1 MDKKD
6 KYWQLFLSTFKLSA
20 CTFGGGFVIIP
31 LMRERFVKELHWIEE
46 EETLDLTAIAQ
57 SSPGSIAINAS
68 ILMGYHVAGI
78 PGALITVVGAA
89 LPPLIIISIISAFYQ
104 AFRSNKYVS
113 MAMAGMLAGVAAVIF
128 DVVINMAWPILKKK
142 RWLPIAVMLAAFAAT
157 RFFSVNIILIIL
169 VCGVIGA
176 LDTMYLQKREDS
188 KGQASSEL
196 LEAESQ
202 RSAEAIRGQNQG
214 EKKSRNRSQESRH
227 SCGGHCK
234 GRVRPCQQF
243 TAKRADERSTN
254 SMNITYT
261 QNGDYLIPN
270 IIIRKTKP
278 LGHYG
283 RLRKAY
289 LEMHRPILFNELVL
303 SDKLFEHCAE
313 IDEAA
318 RNRMELIVRSL
329 AEQNGV
335 TEQLKAKNQME
346 WVRQMNACKAQA
358 DEIVKAEL
366 IYD

>member
-1 MDKKD
+1 M
-6 KYWQLFLSTFKLSA
+6 S
-20 CTFGGGFVIIP
+20 V
-31 LMRERFVKELHWIEE
+31 
-46 EETLDLTAIAQ
+46 
-57 SSPGSIAINAS
+57 
-68 ILMGYHVAGI
+68 
-78 PGALITVVGAA
+78 
-89 LPPLIIISIISAFYQ
+89 
-104 AFRSNKYVS
+104 
-113 MAMAGMLAGVAAVIF
+113 
-128 DVVINMAWPILKKK
+128 
-142 RWLPIAVMLAAFAAT
+142 FA
-157 RFFSVNIILIIL
+157 
-169 VCGVIGA
+169 
-176 LDTMYLQKREDS
+176 
-188 KGQASSEL
+188 SEL

-214 EKKSRNRSQESRH
+214 EKKGRNRSQESRY
-227 SCGGHCK
+227 SCGGYCK
-234 GRVRPCQQF
+234 GSVRPCQQF
-243 TAKRADERSTN
+243 TAERADERSTN
-254 SMNITYT
+254 SMNITYR

-270 IIIRKTKP
+270 IVIRKTKP

-358 DEIVKAEL
+358 EEIVKAEL